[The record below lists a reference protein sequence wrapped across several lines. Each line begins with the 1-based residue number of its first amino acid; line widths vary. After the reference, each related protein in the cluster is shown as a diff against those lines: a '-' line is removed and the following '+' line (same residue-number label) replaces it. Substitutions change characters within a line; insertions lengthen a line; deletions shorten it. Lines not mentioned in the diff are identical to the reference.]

1 MSMCFLSLMKRVIK
15 GGNMLVIRNV
25 LSEDLEKVTEI
36 EHICFPKE
44 EAATKSAL
52 AYRIHTFPKSFFV
65 ALVDDRIVG
74 HINGCCSN
82 LAAICDELFEAD
94 GGHQPE
100 GVNQMIFGLAVA
112 PSFQKRGIA
121 EALMNALLNA
131 AKEAKRKQVILTC
144 KAELLHYYEKF
155 GFVNQGVSESTHG
168 GALWYDMVY
177 LLSDKK

>member
-1 MSMCFLSLMKRVIK
+1 MPIV
-15 GGNMLVIRNV
+15 RNV

-52 AYRIHTFPKSFFV
+52 AYRIHTFPKSFLV

-82 LAAICDELFEAD
+82 LPAICDELFEVD
-94 GGHQPE
+94 GGHHAD
-100 GVNQMIFGLAVA
+100 GANQMIFGLAVA
-112 PSFQKRGIA
+112 PSFQRQGIG
-121 EALMNALLNA
+121 EALIKALIDA

-144 KAELLHYYEKF
+144 KKELLRYYEKF

-168 GALWYDMVY
+168 GAIWYDMVY
-177 LLSDKK
+177 SIADKK